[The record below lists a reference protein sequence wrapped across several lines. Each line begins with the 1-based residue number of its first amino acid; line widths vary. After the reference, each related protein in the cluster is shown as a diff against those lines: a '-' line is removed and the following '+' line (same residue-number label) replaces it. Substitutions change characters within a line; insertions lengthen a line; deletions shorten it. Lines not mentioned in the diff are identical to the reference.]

1 MGGGGYDHGR
11 HQDEDFQRAK
21 ERLEEIQQNAA
32 GIVDLAAESNPGS
45 DTWGMLG
52 MKLFAPDAEEHLRE
66 TYEHLQEM
74 SECLIDH
81 IGALDDSR
89 NFYNVEEQELADS
102 LDALDDAI
110 DSIEEN

>member
-11 HQDEDFQRAK
+11 HADEDFQRAK

-45 DTWGMLG
+45 DTWGLLG
-52 MKLFAPDAEEHLRE
+52 MALFAPQVD
-66 TYEHLQEM
+66 EHLQATYGHLKEM

-89 NFYNVEEQELADS
+89 NFYNIEEQDLADS
-102 LDALDDAI
+102 LDTLQDAI
-110 DSIEEN
+110 DNIKDG